1 MIFSISKRQ
10 CYSEKPG
17 CYKAVIQRNQF
28 ISSGLARF
36 GLVALLLVASLLY
49 SGIVFSQNKDY
60 PQDYFRS
67 PLDIPLNLS
76 GNFGEL
82 RTNHFHAG
90 LDIKTQQ
97 TEGLKLYA
105 VADGYVSRIKVSP
118 FGYGYAIYITH
129 PIGYT
134 TVYGH
139 CKKYSDRIN
148 AYVKEQQYKLKS
160 FSVDL
165 KLDSTM
171 LPVTKGEVI
180 GLSGNSGGSGGP
192 HLHFEVRETLSEKVV
207 NPLLFGFN
215 VQDHV
220 KPGISGIWVVPMN
233 DSAWVNGGQLPVN
246 ILCKNGSGSCS
257 LQSTTPPTV
266 YGDVAFAVHTT
277 DGLDGNGNR
286 CGIYRIELMVD
297 SLLVYG
303 QRMDR
308 LDFTTNRAMNAHTIY
323 ERFKKHKSSI
333 HGSYRLP
340 GNPLDIYDNLVNDG
354 VLRFNDGKLHKCE
367 YQVIDF
373 NGNKSTLKF
382 NVQGAKAPGKAKPE
396 VPPLAYWNWEKDNS
410 YDNGE
415 VKIAMKA
422 FTLYE
427 DLELNISKS
436 QKIQNAVGPTYL
448 IASSYEP
455 VHNTYSLCLN
465 AAGVKPALANKALVV
480 RYDLEKEKVYPELSK
495 LENGWLCSNPLYL
508 GYFSI
513 MIDTVKPSVASS
525 DFALNMKG
533 RTQFSMRISD
543 GLSGVDQI
551 IPTIDGEWIL
561 MEYDAKANRLT
572 YYFDERRL
580 AHGKHEFELEVKDAV
595 GNSKIY
601 KSSFEW

>member
-1 MIFSISKRQ
+1 MNFSISKW
-10 CYSEKPG
+10 YSNSDKSGFVKSDFE
-17 CYKAVIQRNQF
+17 ANQM
-28 ISSGLARF
+28 IYRCL
-36 GLVALLLVASLLY
+36 LYTALMPALLVAALLY
-49 SGIVFSQNKDY
+49 SSVVIAQKENY

-139 CKKYSDRIN
+139 CKKYSERID
-148 AYVKEQQYKLKS
+148 AYVKEQQYKLNS

-165 KLDSTM
+165 MLDSTL

-192 HLHFEVRETLSEKVV
+192 HLHFEVRETVSEKVI
-207 NPLLFGFN
+207 NPLLFGFS

-220 KPGISGIWVVPMN
+220 KPSISGIWVVPMN

-246 ILCKNGSGSCS
+246 ILCKNGTGSCS
-257 LQSTTPPTV
+257 LQSATPPTV
-266 YGDVAFAVHTT
+266 FGDVAFAVHTT

-286 CGIYRIELMVD
+286 CGVYRIELMVD
-297 SLLVYG
+297 SVFVYG
-303 QRMDR
+303 QRMDC

-323 ERFKKHKSSI
+323 ERFKKNKSSI

-354 VLRFNDGKLHKCE
+354 ILRFNDGKLHKCE

-382 NVQGAKAPGKAKPE
+382 NVQGAKAPGKPKPE
-396 VPPLAYWNWEKDNS
+396 VPPLAIWNWEKDNS
-410 YDNGE
+410 FDNGE

-480 RYDLEKEKVYPELSK
+480 RYDVEKEKIYSELSK
-495 LENGWLCSNPLYL
+495 MNNGWLCANPMYL

-513 MIDTVKPSVASS
+513 MIDTVRPNVAVS
-525 DFALNMKG
+525 DFAINMKG

-543 GLSGVDQI
+543 ALSGVDQI
-551 IPTIDGEWIL
+551 IPTIDGQWIL
-561 MEYDAKANRLT
+561 MEYDAKTNRLT
-572 YYFDERRL
+572 HYFDEKRL
-580 AHGKHEFELEVKDAV
+580 AHGKHEFQLEVIDAV